1 MSPIEKQ
8 VYRCNFQWQQE
19 LKLNVVQQLKK
30 LPVREKE
37 TQPQEEQLER
47 NLLVPEG
54 EGNVKL
60 FLFFYFN

>member
-1 MSPIEKQ
+1 

-19 LKLNVVQQLKK
+19 QKLNVVQQLKN
-30 LPVREKE
+30 LPVLEKE
-37 TQPQEEQLER
+37 TQPKDKQLER

-60 FLFFYFN
+60 SFSLFLF